1 MADRDPQIA
10 VETLQSA
17 RPRTLSRIRGIALM
31 LSVPLLLAAGLIY
44 YYIAN
49 DHYVS
54 TDNAYIR
61 QDKVSVSAEVSG
73 TIIEV
78 AVRENQHVKAGDLLF
93 RVDPAPFRIA
103 AAQADAAIA
112 AAQVKVGSMETE
124 LQGSSVDIDSAR
136 DDVAFYLKNY
146 QRQAELLRNG
156 FTTRA
161 SFEVADHAL
170 SNARS
175 RLSNAIAEAAKMRAD
190 LATGPAAPGVN
201 PAVMAGRV
209 QKEQALLNLRRTEVR
224 APVSGIVS
232 QANRLQVGQLL
243 PQSLPAL
250 SIVVDGRSW
259 IEANFKE
266 TDLADMRIGQPV
278 DIQVAAYHGMK
289 LKGHVASIGAGTG
302 SEFAILPAQNANGN
316 WVKVT
321 QRVPVRIALDEKP
334 RRPLIA
340 GLSTHVR
347 VDTRTQ

>member
-250 SIVVDGRSW
+250 SIVVDGHSW

-278 DIQVAAYHGMK
+278 DIAVDAYRGMK

-321 QRVPVRIALDEKP
+321 QRVPVRIALDERP